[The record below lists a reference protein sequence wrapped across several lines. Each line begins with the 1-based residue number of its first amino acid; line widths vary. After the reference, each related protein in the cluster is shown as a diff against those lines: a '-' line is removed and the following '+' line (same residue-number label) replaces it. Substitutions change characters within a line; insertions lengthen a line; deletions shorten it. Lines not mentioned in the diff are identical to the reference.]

1 MNAKLGISMVFKHL
15 LNVSKSI
22 STFND
27 SFVFVVC
34 RIYCNIIVLRSN
46 HNSDAIAVL
55 INLLIQCVQFRLLE
69 VQYQYKTYWYTQL
82 IQFVFN
88 VF

>member
-27 SFVFVVC
+27 SFVFVLC
-34 RIYCNIIVLRSN
+34 RIYCSIIVLRSN
-46 HNSDAIAVL
+46 HSDAIAVL
-55 INLLIQCVQFRLLE
+55 INLLIQCVEFRLLE
-69 VQYQYKTYWYTQL
+69 VQYQYKTYWYIQL
-82 IQFVFN
+82 VQIVFN